1 MYFMYIKEKYD
12 FRKSY
17 IDPMEKFYKGIPVSG
32 RIAIGIAIVLQR
44 FNLFIPKYNIKRNG
58 DSIEKELKKLETAL
72 SDTKRQFQSLRN
84 DLKEDFG
91 AFETGYIDAAIL
103 MLEDP
108 LLRDRVITKLN
119 KTYLNIEWIF
129 NDVIDELADQL
140 TQSGDYYF
148 RERAPDVLSIG
159 QKVLT
164 NLLGNEDEITPLLQ
178 KDSIIIAHTLSPPE
192 LIHYYK
198 MHAKALVTEIGGKTS
213 HVSIIARDLEIPAV
227 VGVPD
232 ITKIVQ
238 TGDQVIVDGTVG
250 NVIHHPEN
258 DTITLYR
265 YKKKESEKYENQLK
279 KIDKKSCRLKEG
291 VEVLLLANL
300 DVEEELALIEH
311 GHSQGVGLFRTEY
324 IFLNRKKAPSEDEQ
338 FTIYKRIIEALVPF
352 EVTIRIIDIGGD
364 KKPPYMRYIEEKN
377 PFLGWRGI
385 RFALSN
391 KMLLKQQLRAI
402 LRASHYGNARVMF
415 PMVNDID
422 EILEIKAILE
432 ECKGELTEEKNDF
445 DQDISMG
452 IMVETP
458 SSIILLDRISEYV
471 DFVSVGTNDLIQYT
485 LAIDRGNGK
494 VAANFDP
501 SHPSMLRLLKQ
512 IVDIASEKKMEVSI
526 CGEMAGEPLYT
537 LLLIGLG
544 YRKLSMSPTRIPL
557 VKSVLINS
565 SLSESQDI
573 TKRALELVSKK
584 DVTRYIREQMISRF
598 KILEDYFRQNV

>member
-1 MYFMYIKEKYD
+1 
-12 FRKSY
+12 
-17 IDPMEKFYKGIPVSG
+17 MEQFYKGIPASG
-32 RIAIGIAIVLQR
+32 RIAIGTAIVLKR
-44 FNLFIPKYNIKRNG
+44 SNLFIPKYNIKRNG

-72 SDTKRQFQSLRN
+72 GQTKRQFDSLRN
-84 DLKEDFG
+84 DLKEDTG

-108 LLRDRVITKLN
+108 LLKERVTTELK
-119 KTYLNIEWIF
+119 KSYLNIEWIF
-129 NDVIDELADQL
+129 NDVVDELADQL
-140 TQSGDYYF
+140 MKSGDYYF

-164 NLLGNEDEITPLLQ
+164 NLMGNEDEITPVLHT
-178 KDSIIIAHTLSPPE
+178 DSIIVAHTLSPHE
-192 LIHYYK
+192 LIQYYK
-198 MHAKALVTEIGGKTS
+198 MHVKAVVTEIGGKTS
-213 HVSIIARDLEIPAV
+213 HVSIMARDLEIPAV
-227 VGVPD
+227 IGVPE
-232 ITKIVQ
+232 ITKIIQ
-238 TGDQVIVDGTVG
+238 TGDRLIVDGTIG
-250 NVIHHPEN
+250 NVICHPEN
-258 DTITLYR
+258 DTITLYE

-279 KIDKKSCRLKEG
+279 KIDKKTCCLKEG
-291 VEVLLLANL
+291 IEVLLLANL
-300 DVEEELALIEH
+300 DVEEELAFIEH
-311 GHSQGVGLFRTEY
+311 SHSQGIGLFRTEY
-324 IFLNRKKAPSEDEQ
+324 IFLNRKESPSEDEQ
-338 FTIYKRIIEALVPF
+338 FIIYKRIIEALDPY

-364 KKPPYMRYIEEKN
+364 KKPPYMSYIEEKN

-391 KMLLKQQLRAI
+391 RMLLKQQVRAI
-402 LRASHYGNARVMF
+402 LRASNFGNARIMF

-422 EILEIKAILE
+422 EILEVKAVLE
-432 ECKGELTEEKNDF
+432 ECKDELSKEKIDF
-445 DQDISMG
+445 NHEISMG

-494 VAANFDP
+494 VSSNFEP
-501 SHPSMLRLLKQ
+501 THPAMLRILKY
-512 IVDIASEKKMEVSI
+512 IIEISAEKKMEVSI

-557 VKSVLINS
+557 VKSILINS

-584 DVTRYIREQMISRF
+584 DVIRYIREQMINRF
-598 KILEDYFRQNV
+598 KTLEDYFRQNV